1 MVVDDQVA
9 NVILL
14 ERVMRAAGLHGVH
27 AVSDPRQAVRRC
39 LEVDAD
45 LILLDLHMPHLDGY
59 AVLAAL
65 KEALPPDTFLP
76 VVVLTGDVSRETR
89 ERALAAGATDF
100 LTKPF
105 DRAEVLLRVHNLLQT
120 RSLYTAMRRHTDAL
134 QADLDARTEA
144 ERRRAMQRQAVADR
158 IQGILANEGALEMVF
173 QPIADLHTG
182 RIRGV
187 EALAR
192 FHQEPRRPPNVWFDE
207 AASVSRGNQLEL
219 AAVGAAVGALEH
231 LPEDVFLS
239 VNLSPEAVL
248 DPGLDDLLDSCSA
261 DRLVIEVTEHAPVQD
276 YPALLA
282 RLDKLR
288 GVGARVAVDDAG
300 AGFAG
305 LQHVLRLRPEIL
317 KLDIA
322 LTDGI
327 DHDPARRALS
337 TALVSFADEIGAVIV
352 AEGIETREELAT
364 LRALGVPWGQGYH
377 LGRPGA
383 LADATSGFGGAAAS

>member
-1 MVVDDQVA
+1 MVDDQAA

-27 AVSDPRQAVRRC
+27 AVSDPREAVRRC

-45 LILLDLHMPHLDGY
+45 LVLLDLHMPHLDGY

-65 KEALPPDTFLP
+65 QEALPPDTFLP

-89 ERALAAGATDF
+89 DRALAAGATDF

-120 RSLYTAMRRHTDAL
+120 RSLYTAMRRHTDTL

-144 ERRRAMQRQAVADR
+144 ERRRAAQRQAVADR
-158 IQGILANEGALEMVF
+158 IQGILATDGALEMVY

-219 AAVGAAVGALEH
+219 AAVGAAVGALEQ
-231 LPEDVFLS
+231 LSDDVFLS
-239 VNLSPEAVL
+239 VNLSPDAVL
-248 DPGLDDLLDSCSA
+248 DRGLDQLIGACPA
-261 DRLVIEVTEHAPVQD
+261 DRLVVEVTEHAPVRD
-276 YPALLA
+276 YPALLT
-282 RLDKLR
+282 RLDTLR
-288 GVGARVAVDDAG
+288 EAGIRVAVDDAG

-305 LQHVLRLRPEIL
+305 LQHVLRLRPDIL

-337 TALVSFADEIGAVIV
+337 TGLVSFAEEIGAVIV
-352 AEGIETREELAT
+352 AEGIETQDELAT
-364 LRALGVPWGQGYH
+364 LRTLGVPWGQGYH

-383 LADATSGFGGAAAS
+383 LTAATVDLTGIGAP